1 MRIPL
6 YIEFQGK
13 KVAVIG
19 GGGVGTTRA
28 KKFINAGADVTVFSL
43 QFSEEL
49 QKLSEENK
57 VKLVKTDVSEL
68 DFESVLEEFNLV
80 VVAIGEKEYNEKI
93 LNIAKKTKTLVNLAN
108 DAEKTEVV
116 VPFEGGKDGIRF
128 AVTTEGKSGVVARK
142 VKNAFQKMLEEND
155 EIFYF
160 LKAMDHLKKYMKA
173 REIPINVRMKLYTAV
188 STDEKFRKLVSEE
201 KVDEA
206 RKYAEELVEEY
217 VSGKRELGSGGLEF

>member
-1 MRIPL
+1 MRVPL
-6 YIEFQGK
+6 YIEFHGK

-28 KKFINAGADVTVFSL
+28 RKFINAGADVTVYSL
-43 QFSEEL
+43 QFSDEL

-57 VKLVKTDVSEL
+57 VKLVKTDISKL
-68 DFESVLEEFNLV
+68 DFESLLEEYNLV

-142 VKNAFQKMLEEND
+142 VKNAFQKLLEEND

-188 STDEKFRKLVSEE
+188 STDKKFRKLVSEE

-217 VSGKRELGSGGLEF
+217 VSGIRELKSGGLEF